1 VSVGKLLYGSPLP
14 ICGGQNSLW
23 STNSSVQ
30 VTCDTAGTRLTNK
43 NVGQVEGVLLNTFPG
58 STPIPNNYVLEVQV
72 KPASVSSGAFGIFFR
87 MQTGANHQGGYSFII
102 QQSGSWNGSSID
114 DGTGQ
119 GRSLFG
125 RQGIAL
131 NSTGFT
137 TIDLVIQGDTF
148 RLYFNGAA
156 QGGVSSINYSSGNLG
171 LAVDGGADVLF
182 KNLAIY
188 SLP

>member
-1 VSVGKLLYGSPLP
+1 M
-14 ICGGQNSLW
+14 Q
-23 STNSSVQ
+23 
-30 VTCDTAGTRLTNK
+30 
-43 NVGQVEGVLLNTFPG
+43 
-58 STPIPNNYVLEVQV
+58 
-72 KPASVSSGAFGIFFR
+72 SGAS
-87 MQTGANHQGGYSFII
+87 HQGGYSFII
-102 QQSGSWNGSSID
+102 QQSGFWNGSSID

-125 RQGIAL
+125 RQGTAL

-137 TIDLVIQGDTF
+137 TIDLVIQGGTF
-148 RLYFNGAA
+148 RLYFNGAV
-156 QGGVSSINYSSGNLG
+156 QGGVSSTNYSSGNLG